1 MTYSPPPPPPRA
13 SRAQPSPL
21 QETPPEP
28 IPEAEDAA
36 QLYKNDAANHTPG
49 FRARLASCY
58 ERNLGLV
65 LVFLAQTC
73 GSVMNTAAKL
83 LATGYETK
91 FHAMQIIFIRML
103 CTTILGVAYMAY
115 NKTPDYSLSWLNI
128 SDATVITFVIPTL
141 TALVCFVWLREP
153 FTIREALAALIA
165 FSGVLLVARPT
176 WLFPNPPVDPI
187 TGDPEPSEVVANIL
201 AFVTSAPATSPTP
214 ISPAQRTLAVLAAIL
229 GAFGAST
236 AYATI
241 RVIGK
246 RAHSLI
252 SVNYFAGIATLGS
265 FLTLLIHPDL
275 HFVMPAS
282 AGQWALIAVI
292 GLTGFLLQFLLTE
305 GLQREKAGRATNLMY
320 LQLVF
325 ALVIERVIWGTTP
338 PLESLGGAVLIIGA
352 AVWITLQKNAGVKEE
367 VKGKGKVVDEE
378 SSLLGR
384 DEEGRE
390 RILRRLVS
398 SQCSHLDPCSGSPV
412 DDLPVTGWLVWE
424 KQAVDTLFATIR
436 TYLKTSAQPH
446 DWLATDPDADNHRSL
461 LL

>member
-1 MTYSPPPPPPRA
+1 MAYGSTATTPPVPTLQND
-13 SRAQPSPL
+13 SL
-21 QETPPEP
+21 QEVAAEP
-28 IPEAEDAA
+28 IPEEEAA
-36 QLYKNDAANHTPG
+36 QLYKDDEAAAHHPSG
-49 FRARLASCY
+49 IRASLKSFY
-58 ERNLGLV
+58 ERNFGLV

-83 LATGYETK
+83 LATGYETR

-103 CTTILGVAYMAY
+103 CTTILGMLYMAY
-115 NKTPDYSLSWLNI
+115 HKTPDFPLGQRGIRGLLVLRGFCGFVGLFGLYYSLSWLNI
-128 SDATVITFVIPTL
+128 SDATVITFIIPTL
-141 TALVCFVWLREP
+141 TALVCFIWLREP
-153 FTIREALAALIA
+153 FTIREALAAVIA

-187 TGDPEPSEVVANIL
+187 TGDPETNEIVANIL
-201 AFVTSAPATSPTP
+201 AFVTSAPATTPAP
-214 ISPAQRTLAVLAAIL
+214 ISPTQRTLAVLAAIL

-275 HFVMPAS
+275 HFVMPTS
-282 AGQWALIAVI
+282 AGQWGLIAVI

-320 LQLVF
+320 LQLVL

-338 PLESLGGAVLIIGA
+338 PVESLGGAALIIGA
-352 AVWITLQKNAGVKEE
+352 AVWITLQKNAGVKDEG
-367 VKGKGKVVDEE
+367 KGKGKVVDEE
-378 SSLLGR
+378 SSLLGNG
-384 DEEGRE
+384 EE
-390 RILRRLVS
+390 RRAS
-398 SQCSHLDPCSGSPV
+398 
-412 DDLPVTGWLVWE
+412 
-424 KQAVDTLFATIR
+424 
-436 TYLKTSAQPH
+436 
-446 DWLATDPDADNHRSL
+446 
-461 LL
+461 